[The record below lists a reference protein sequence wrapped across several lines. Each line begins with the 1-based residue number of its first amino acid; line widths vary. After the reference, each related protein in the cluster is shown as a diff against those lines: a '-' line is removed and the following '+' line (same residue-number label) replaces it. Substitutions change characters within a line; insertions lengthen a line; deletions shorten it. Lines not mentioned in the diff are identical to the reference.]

1 MVVSPRTPPTF
12 TSFTQSPGDLA
23 LTPGEADVTCYRVDH
38 VIPVRGTWPGGV
50 SVDRCLWRIELA
62 GQLAPVEA
70 PFIGASGHV
79 VYTDSATKSEL
90 GRVSA
95 APAGPRA
102 VLIPIRK
109 SPEWWA
115 LAQDQ
120 RQAYFD
126 PSSGIGHI
134 VIGSRY
140 AARIYRRLYHS
151 RYLPSS
157 DWDFLT
163 YFEFTSDN
171 AAEFSELLALLRD
184 PHHNPEWGFVDR
196 EVELWMTRL

>member
-1 MVVSPRTPPTF
+1 VSPRTPPTF

-23 LTPGEADVTCYRVDH
+23 LTPGDADVTCYRVDH
-38 VIPVRGTWPGGV
+38 VVPVRGAWQGGV
-50 SVDRCLWRIELA
+50 AVDRSLWRLELA
-62 GQLAPVEA
+62 GRLAPVEA
-70 PFIGASGHV
+70 PFIGATGHV

-95 APAGPRA
+95 TPSGPRA

-109 SPEWWA
+109 SAEWWA

-126 PSSGIGHI
+126 PSSSGGHI
-134 VIGSRY
+134 AIGNRF
-140 AARIYRRLYHS
+140 AAKIYRRLYHS
-151 RYLPSS
+151 RYLPGS

-163 YFEFTSDN
+163 YFEFTSNN
-171 AAEFSELLALLRD
+171 AGAFSELLTLLRD

-196 EVELWMTRL
+196 EVEIWMTRV